1 MPFKRLFSIL
11 LFSSIACFAAN
22 SWADTDPLSMTT
34 TGLSTTTKGLATA
47 VSTPAVMLDNLAE
60 GKLAEAASSVIV
72 LPVKGV
78 INTTSGAVM
87 TVSGIG
93 KGLTEM
99 LDLAF
104 DATGRFAEEA
114 AQPLPQNLP

>member
-1 MPFKRLFSIL
+1 MPFKRLFSVL
-11 LFSSIACFAAN
+11 LFSSIACLAAN
-22 SWADTDPLSMTT
+22 SWAETDPLSMTA
-34 TGLSTTTKGLATA
+34 TGLSTTTKG
-47 VSTPAVMLDNLAE
+47 
-60 GKLAEAASSVIV
+60 LAEAASSVIV

-93 KGLTEM
+93 RGLTGM

-104 DATGRFAEEA
+104 DATGKFAEEA